1 MKQLSTQQQK
11 ELDQLKTTMTEE
23 KEGNN
28 IIDMYST
35 LYISLVL
42 KKELKADKLK
52 LKDTL
57 KGREGR

>member
-35 LYISLVL
+35 LYISL
-42 KKELKADKLK
+42 EFID
-52 LKDTL
+52 D
-57 KGREGR
+57 